1 MQKGFVRKE
10 IIPISEVENAVKD
23 VMFCKNKRDSYV
35 DIRGDIIKGNSQR
48 FQTFFTKGLKCS
60 CCGIEGKYF
69 AKEKDPNAARYHLN
83 LYAIDDGEEVLMT
96 KDHIISWSKGGKDD
110 ISNYQTMCEKCN
122 KNKGN
127 LQNNDLINLQ

>member
-10 IIPISEVENAVKD
+10 IIPIEEVRDAVKD

-35 DIRGDIIKGNSQR
+35 NIRGDIIKGNSQR

-69 AKEKDPNAARYHLN
+69 AKEKDSNAARYHLN
-83 LYAIDDGEEVLMT
+83 LYAVNEAGEEVLMT
-96 KDHIISWSKGGKDD
+96 KDHIILWSKGGKDD

-127 LQNNDLINLQ
+127 L

>member
-1 MQKGFVRKE
+1 MQKGFIRKE

-35 DIRGDIIKGNSQR
+35 NIRGDIIKGNSQR

-69 AKEKDPNAARYHLN
+69 AKEKDSYI
-83 LYAIDDGEEVLMT
+83 IDS
-96 KDHIISWSKGGKDD
+96 I
-110 ISNYQTMCEKCN
+110 
-122 KNKGN
+122 GN
-127 LQNNDLINLQ
+127 E

>member
-1 MQKGFVRKE
+1 MQKGFVRRE

-35 DIRGDIIKGNSQR
+35 NIRGDIIKGNSQR

-60 CCGIEGKYF
+60 CCGIGGKYF

-83 LYAIDDGEEVLMT
+83 LYAVNEAGEEVLMT
-96 KDHIISWSKGGKDD
+96 KDHIIPWSKGGKDD

-122 KNKGN
+122 INKSN
-127 LQNNDLINLQ
+127 VTVKLTKEN

>member
-10 IIPISEVENAVKD
+10 IIPISEVENAIKD

-35 DIRGDIIKGNSQR
+35 NIRGDIIKGNSQR

-83 LYAIDDGEEVLMT
+83 LYAVNEVGEEVLMT
-96 KDHIISWSKGGKDD
+96 KDHIIPWSKGGKDD
-110 ISNYQTMCEKCN
+110 VSNYQTMCEKCN
-122 KNKGN
+122 KIKANRT
-127 LQNNDLINLQ
+127 

>member
-23 VMFCKNKRDSYV
+23 VMFCKNKRDSYIN
-35 DIRGDIIKGNSQR
+35 IRGDIIKGNSQR

-60 CCGIEGKYF
+60 CCVIDGKYF

-83 LYAIDDGEEVLMT
+83 LYAIDDDGEEVLII
-96 KDHIISWSKGGKDD
+96 KKHIIPLYKGGKND
-110 ISNYQTMCEKCN
+110 IINFQTICENCN
-122 KNKGN
+122 KNKRN
-127 LQNNDLINLQ
+127 ITVKN

>member
-1 MQKGFVRKE
+1 M
-10 IIPISEVENAVKD
+10 ENAVKD

-69 AKEKDPNAARYHLN
+69 AKEKDRPIMSDLDF
-83 LYAIDDGEEVLMT
+83 LLTI
-96 KDHIISWSKGGKDD
+96 K
-110 ISNYQTMCEKCN
+110 
-122 KNKGN
+122 
-127 LQNNDLINLQ
+127 LINV

>member
-10 IIPISEVENAVKD
+10 IISIEEVRDAVKN

-35 DIRGDIIKGNSQR
+35 NIRGDIIKGNSQR
-48 FQTFFTKGLKCS
+48 FQTFFTKGFKCS

-69 AKEKDPNAARYHLN
+69 AKEQDPNAARYHLN
-83 LYAIDDGEEVLMT
+83 LYAIDDDGEEVLMT
-96 KDHIISWSKGGKDD
+96 KDHIIPWSKGGKDD

-122 KNKGN
+122 INKSN
-127 LQNNDLINLQ
+127 VTVKLTKEN